1 MLNPLMKT
9 VYFGFLLFILIL
21 PMANVFADELTLN
34 IDNAIYE
41 KSDFISVW
49 GTTEFDSV
57 FISIKDPD
65 GNNVWNERLNSD
77 DENNFSTLIIAGIG
91 GWQKSGNYLVVSE
104 SGDFTE
110 SVKFFY
116 DSGAQVNPP
125 SAVSDY
131 YVSSDDLYLAFAIA
145 IIAVSG
151 IFIYLARHII
161 LRKKTSNDYV
171 KLDSKKNR
179 DYEKYHSE
187 WSEEEIFGSHKPN
200 TEAKEFREM
209 YTDNSLPNYYLI
221 LGLTNDSSQTEIKNQ
236 YRKLAKQYH
245 PDKNKDSSEEKM
257 AQINKAYEVLSD
269 KKLKS
274 EYDKFC
280 KLL

>member
-1 MLNPLMKT
+1 MNPLMKT
-9 VYFGFLLFILIL
+9 AYFGLLLFILIL
-21 PMANVFADELTLN
+21 PVTNAFADELTLN
-34 IDNAIYE
+34 IDKTIYE

-49 GTTEFDSV
+49 GSTEFDSV

-65 GNNVWNERLNSD
+65 GNNVWNESLKPD

-91 GWQKSGNYLVVSE
+91 GWAKSGNYLVVAE
-104 SGDFTE
+104 SGNYVAST
-110 SVKFFY
+110 KFFY

-131 YVSSDDLYLAFAIA
+131 YVSSEDLYLTFIIA
-145 IIAVSG
+145 IIVVAG

-161 LRKKTSNDYV
+161 LRKKTSYDDA

-187 WSEEEIFGSHKPN
+187 WSEEEIFGSHKS
-200 TEAKEFREM
+200 TTGAKEFREM
-209 YTDNSLPNYYLI
+209 FNDNSLPNYYLV
-221 LGLTNDSSQTEIKNQ
+221 LGLTNDSSQLEIKNQ

-245 PDKNKDSSEEKM
+245 PDRNKDSSEEKM
-257 AQINKAYEVLSD
+257 AQINKAYEILSD
-269 KKLKS
+269 KKLRA

>member
-1 MLNPLMKT
+1 MKNI
-9 VYFGFLLFILIL
+9 YFGFLFIILIF
-21 PMANVFADELTLN
+21 PVTNTFADELTLN
-34 IDNAIYE
+34 IDKAIYE

-49 GTTEFDSV
+49 GSTELNSV
-57 FISIKDPD
+57 FISVKDPD
-65 GNNVWNERLNSD
+65 GNNVWNESLNP
-77 DENNFSTLIIAGIG
+77 DEKNKFSTLIIAGIG
-91 GWQKSGNYLVVSE
+91 GWQKSGNYLLVAE
-104 SGDFTE
+104 SGDSIL

-131 YVSSDDLYLAFAIA
+131 YISPQDLYTTFAIA
-145 IIAVSG
+145 IIIVAG

-161 LRKKTSNDYV
+161 LRKKTSYDDV
-171 KLDSKKNR
+171 ILDSKKDR

-187 WSEEEIFGSHKPN
+187 WSEEEIFGSRKSP

-209 YTDNSLPNYYLI
+209 YNDNSLPNYYLV
-221 LGLTNDSSQTEIKNQ
+221 LGLTNDSSESEIKNQ
-236 YRKLAKQYH
+236 YRKLAKQHH
-245 PDKNKDSSEEKM
+245 PDRNKNSSEEKM
-257 AQINKAYEVLSD
+257 AQINKAYEILSD
-269 KKLKS
+269 KKLKV

>member
-1 MLNPLMKT
+1 MKNI
-9 VYFGFLLFILIL
+9 YFGVLFLLLIF
-21 PMANVFADELTLN
+21 PITNVFADELTLN
-34 IDNAIYE
+34 IDKAIYE

-49 GTTEFDSV
+49 GSSNLDSV
-57 FISIKDPD
+57 FISVKDPD
-65 GNNVWNERLNSD
+65 GNNVWNERLKPD
-77 DENNFSTLIIAGIG
+77 DENKFSTLIIAGIG
-91 GWQKSGNYLVVSE
+91 IWQTSGNYLVIAE
-104 SGDFTE
+104 SGDNMANA
-110 SVKFFY
+110 KFFY

-131 YVSSDDLYLAFAIA
+131 YISSEDLYLTFTVA
-145 IIAVSG
+145 IIIVAG

-161 LRKKTSNDYV
+161 LRKKTSYDYV
-171 KLDSKKNR
+171 KLDSKKDR

-187 WSEEEIFGSHKPN
+187 WSEEEIFGSRKIN

-209 YTDNSLPNYYLI
+209 YDDNSLPNYYLV
-221 LGLTNDSSQTEIKNQ
+221 LGLTNDSPQSEIKNQ

-269 KKLKS
+269 KKLKA

>member
-1 MLNPLMKT
+1 MKK
-9 VYFGFLLFILIL
+9 VYFGFLLLTLIF
-21 PMANVFADELTLN
+21 PVTNAFAGELTLN
-34 IDNAIYE
+34 LDKTVYE

-49 GTTEFDSV
+49 GSTEMNSV
-57 FISIKDPD
+57 FISVKDPD
-65 GNNVWNERLNSD
+65 GNNVWNESLNPNE
-77 DENNFSTLIIAGIG
+77 ENKFSTLIIAGIG
-91 GWQKSGNYLVVSE
+91 SWTKSGNYSLVAE
-104 SGDFTE
+104 SGDSIL

-131 YVSSDDLYLAFAIA
+131 YVSPQDLYTMFAVA
-145 IIAVSG
+145 IIIVTG

-161 LRKKTSNDYV
+161 LRRKTSYDDV
-171 KLDSKKNR
+171 ILDSKKDR

-187 WSEEEIFGSHKPN
+187 WSEEEVFGSHKRN

-209 YTDNSLPNYYLI
+209 YNDNSLPNYYLM
-221 LGLTNDSSQTEIKNQ
+221 LGLTNDSSSTEIKNQ

-245 PDKNKDSSEEKM
+245 PDRNKDSSEEKM
-257 AQINKAYEVLSD
+257 AQINKAYEILSD
-269 KKLKS
+269 KKLKAQ
-274 EYDKFC
+274 YDKFC

>member
-1 MLNPLMKT
+1 MNPLMKT
-9 VYFGFLLFILIL
+9 VCFTILLLILIL
-21 PMANVFADELTLN
+21 PVTSAFANELTLN
-34 IDNAIYE
+34 IDKTIYE

-49 GTTEFDSV
+49 GSTEFDSA

-65 GNNVWNERLNSD
+65 GNNVWNESLKPD

-91 GWQKSGNYLVVSE
+91 GWQKSGNYLVIVE
-104 SGDFTE
+104 SGDSISNT
-110 SVKFFY
+110 KFFY
-116 DSGAQVNPP
+116 NSGAQVNPP

-131 YVSSDDLYLAFAIA
+131 YVSPDDLYLTFAIA
-145 IIAVSG
+145 IIIVAG
-151 IFIYLARHII
+151 IFVYLARHII
-161 LRKKTSNDYV
+161 LRKKTSYDYV

-187 WSEEEIFGSHKPN
+187 WSEEELFGSHKSN

-209 YTDNSLPNYYLI
+209 YNDNSLPNYYLV
-221 LGLTNDSSQTEIKNQ
+221 LGLTNDSSYVEIKNQ

-245 PDKNKDSSEEKM
+245 PDRNKDSSEEKM

-269 KKLKS
+269 KKLKA

>member
-1 MLNPLMKT
+1 MKT
-9 VYFGFLLFILIL
+9 AYMMVIIFLLIL
-21 PMANVFADELTLN
+21 PMTNAFAAELTLN
-34 IDNAIYE
+34 IDKTIYE

-49 GTTEFDSV
+49 GSSNLESI
-57 FISIKDPD
+57 FISVKDSD
-65 GNNVWNERLNSD
+65 GNNVWNESLKSD
-77 DENNFSTLIIAGIG
+77 DDNKFSTLIIAGIG
-91 GWQKSGNYLVVSE
+91 GWQKSGNYLVIAE
-104 SGDFTE
+104 SGDNVVNT
-110 SVKFFY
+110 KFFY

-131 YVSSDDLYLAFAIA
+131 YVSAEDLYLTFTIA
-145 IIAVSG
+145 IIIVIG

-161 LRKKTSNDYV
+161 LRKKTSYDNV

-187 WSEEEIFGSHKPN
+187 WSEEEIFGSHKRS
-200 TEAKEFREM
+200 TGAKEFSEM
-209 YTDNSLPNYYLI
+209 YNDNSLPNYYLV
-221 LGLTNDSSQTEIKNQ
+221 LGLTNDSSESEIKNQ

-245 PDKNKDSSEEKM
+245 PDRNKDSSEEKM
-257 AQINKAYEVLSD
+257 AQINKAYEILSD
-269 KKLKS
+269 KKLKV

>member
-1 MLNPLMKT
+1 MKKII
-9 VYFGFLLFILIL
+9 FGIAFFVLIF
-21 PMANVFADELTLN
+21 PITNVFADDLTLN
-34 IDNAIYE
+34 IDKTIYE

-49 GTTEFDSV
+49 GSTPLDSV
-57 FISIKDPD
+57 FISVKDPD
-65 GNNVWNERLNSD
+65 GNNVWNESLNSD
-77 DENNFSTLIIAGIG
+77 DENKFSTLIIAGIG
-91 GWQKSGNYLVVSE
+91 GWAKSGNYLVVAE
-104 SGDFTE
+104 SGNYVAST
-110 SVKFFY
+110 KFFY

-131 YVSSDDLYLAFAIA
+131 YVSSEDLYLTFIIA
-145 IIAVSG
+145 IIVVAG

-161 LRKKTSNDYV
+161 LRKKTSYDYA

-187 WSEEEIFGSHKPN
+187 WSEEEIFGSHKSI
-200 TEAKEFREM
+200 TDAKEFREM
-209 YTDNSLPNYYLI
+209 FNDNSLPNYYLV
-221 LGLTNDSSQTEIKNQ
+221 LGLTNDSSQLEIKNQ

-245 PDKNKDSSEEKM
+245 PDRNKDSSEEKM
-257 AQINKAYEVLSD
+257 AQINKAYEILSD
-269 KKLKS
+269 KKLRA

>member
-1 MLNPLMKT
+1 MK
-9 VYFGFLLFILIL
+9 YFILGLILFVIIL
-21 PMANVFADELTLN
+21 PVTIAFADELTLN
-34 IDNAIYE
+34 IDKKIYE

-49 GTTEFDSV
+49 GFTKLDSV

-65 GNNVWNERLNSD
+65 GNNVWNESLNPD
-77 DENNFSTLIIAGIG
+77 DENTFSTLIIAGIG
-91 GWQKSGNYLVVSE
+91 GWQKSGNYLLVAE
-104 SGDFTE
+104 SGNLVASE
-110 SVKFFY
+110 EFFY

-131 YVSSDDLYLAFAIA
+131 YVSPQDLYTTFTIA
-145 IIAVSG
+145 TIIIAG
-151 IFIYLARHII
+151 IFIYLVRNII
-161 LRKKTSNDYV
+161 LRKKTSYDNV
-171 KLDSKKNR
+171 KLDSKKDR

-187 WSEEEIFGSHKPN
+187 WSDEDIFGSRKS
-200 TEAKEFREM
+200 TTDAKEFREM
-209 YTDNSLPNYYLI
+209 FNDNLLPNYYLI
-221 LGLTNDSSQTEIKNQ
+221 LELTNDSSQSEIKTQ

-245 PDKNKDSSEEKM
+245 PDKNKNSSEEKM

-269 KKLKS
+269 KKLKA

>member
-1 MLNPLMKT
+1 MKT
-9 VYFGFLLFILIL
+9 IIFGILLLIL
-21 PMANVFADELTLN
+21 FLPMTNSFADELTLN
-34 IDNAIYE
+34 LDKTIYE

-49 GTTEFDSV
+49 GSTQFDSV
-57 FISIKDPD
+57 FISVKDPD
-65 GNNVWNERLNSD
+65 GKNVWNERLNPD
-77 DENNFSTLIIAGIG
+77 DGAKFSTLIIAGIG
-91 GWQKSGNYLVVSE
+91 GWQKSGNYSVVAE
-104 SGDFTE
+104 SGTLDV

-131 YVSSDDLYLAFAIA
+131 YVTSEDLYFAFTIA
-145 IIAVSG
+145 IIIVIG

-161 LRKKTSNDYV
+161 LRKKTSYDYV
-171 KLDSKKNR
+171 KLDSKKDR

-187 WSEEEIFGSHKPN
+187 WSEEEIFGSHKRN
-200 TEAKEFREM
+200 TDAKEFREM
-209 YTDNSLPNYYLI
+209 YNDDSLPNYYLV
-221 LGLTNDSSQTEIKNQ
+221 LGLTNDSSQSEIKNQ

-245 PDKNKDSSEEKM
+245 PDRNKDSSEEKM
-257 AQINKAYEVLSD
+257 TQINKAYEILSD
-269 KKLKS
+269 KKLKA

>member
-1 MLNPLMKT
+1 MKFFMKQ
-9 VYFGFLLFILIL
+9 VIFGISIFVLIFPITFAL
-21 PMANVFADELTLN
+21 ADELTLN
-34 IDNAIYE
+34 IDKVIYE

-49 GTTEFDSV
+49 GSTQFDSV

-65 GNNVWNERLNSD
+65 GNNVWNESLNLD

-91 GWQKSGNYLVVSE
+91 GWPKSGNYLIVAE
-104 SGDFTE
+104 SGD
-110 SVKFFY
+110 SVYNAKFFY

-131 YVSSDDLYLAFAIA
+131 YVSSEDLYLTFAIA
-145 IIAVSG
+145 IIIVAG

-161 LRKKTSNDYV
+161 LRKKTSYDEV

-187 WSEEEIFGSHKPN
+187 WSDEEVFGSRKIN
-200 TEAKEFREM
+200 TDAKEFREM
-209 YTDNSLPNYYLI
+209 YNNNSLPNYYLI
-221 LGLTNDSSQTEIKNQ
+221 LGLTNDSSQSEIKNQ

-245 PDKNKDSSEEKM
+245 PDRNKDSSEEKM
-257 AQINKAYEVLSD
+257 TKINKAYEVLSD
-269 KKLKS
+269 KKLKD

>member
-1 MLNPLMKT
+1 MKT
-9 VYFGFLLFILIL
+9 IYFVFLLFIPFLFVTN
-21 PMANVFADELTLN
+21 AFADELTLN
-34 IDNAIYE
+34 IDKTLYE

-49 GTTEFDSV
+49 GSSQFDSV
-57 FISIKDPD
+57 FISIKDSD
-65 GNNVWNERLNSD
+65 GNNVWNESLNPD
-77 DENNFSTLIIAGIG
+77 GKNNFSTLIIAGIG
-91 GWQKSGNYLVVSE
+91 GWQKSGNYLVIAE
-104 SGDFTE
+104 SGDSITNA
-110 SVKFFY
+110 KFFY

-131 YVSSDDLYLAFAIA
+131 YISSEDLYLTFAIA
-145 IIAVSG
+145 IIIVAG

-161 LRKKTSNDYV
+161 LRKKTSYDDI

-187 WSEEEIFGSHKPN
+187 WSEEDIFGSHKSN

-209 YTDNSLPNYYLI
+209 YNDNSLPNYYLV
-221 LGLTNDSSQTEIKNQ
+221 LGLTNDSSQTEIKTQ

-245 PDKNKDSSEEKM
+245 PDRNKDSSEEKM
-257 AQINKAYEVLSD
+257 AAINKAYEILSD
-269 KKLKS
+269 KKLKT

>member
-1 MLNPLMKT
+1 MKT
-9 VYFGFLLFILIL
+9 GYFILIFLILIL
-21 PMANVFADELTLN
+21 PISNASADQLTLN
-34 IDNAIYE
+34 TDKTIYE

-49 GTTEFDSV
+49 GSSDFDTV

-65 GNNVWNERLNSD
+65 GNNVWNESLKP
-77 DENNFSTLIIAGIG
+77 DENNKFSTLIIAGIG
-91 GWQKSGNYLVVSE
+91 GWQISGNYLVVAE
-104 SGDFTE
+104 SGPNAIN
-110 SVKFFY
+110 SKFFY

-131 YVSSDDLYLAFAIA
+131 YVSPEDLYTTFAIA
-145 IIAVSG
+145 IIIVAG

-161 LRKKTSNDYV
+161 LRKKTSYDDV
-171 KLDSKKNR
+171 KLDSKKDR

-187 WSEEEIFGSHKPN
+187 WSEEEIFGSRKSN
-200 TEAKEFREM
+200 TNAKEFREM
-209 YTDNSLPNYYLI
+209 YNDNSLPNYYLI
-221 LGLTNDSSQTEIKNQ
+221 LGLTNDSSHSEIKNQ

-245 PDKNKDSSEEKM
+245 PDRNKDSSEEKM

-269 KKLKS
+269 KKLKA
-274 EYDKFC
+274 EYDKFL

>member
-1 MLNPLMKT
+1 MKSI
-9 VYFGFLLFILIL
+9 VFGIIFFVCIF
-21 PMANVFADELTLN
+21 PVANVFADDLTLN
-34 IDNAIYE
+34 IDKTIYE

-49 GTTEFDSV
+49 GSTSLDSV
-57 FISIKDPD
+57 FISVKDPD
-65 GNNVWNERLNSD
+65 GNNVWNESLNSD
-77 DENNFSTLIIAGIG
+77 DENKFSTLIIAGIG
-91 GWQKSGNYLVVSE
+91 GWSKSGNYLVVAE
-104 SGDFTE
+104 SGDYVA

-131 YVSSDDLYLAFAIA
+131 YVSHEDLYLTFAIVV
-145 IIAVSG
+145 IIVAG

-161 LRKKTSNDYV
+161 LRKKTSYDDA
-171 KLDSKKNR
+171 KLDSKKDR

-187 WSEEEIFGSHKPN
+187 WSEEEIFGSHKS
-200 TEAKEFREM
+200 TTDVKEFREM
-209 YTDNSLPNYYLI
+209 YNDNSLPNYYLV
-221 LGLTNDSSQTEIKNQ
+221 LGLTNDSSQLEIKNQ

-245 PDKNKDSSEEKM
+245 PDRNKDSSEEKM
-257 AQINKAYEVLSD
+257 AQINKAYEILSD
-269 KKLKS
+269 KKLKA

>member
-1 MLNPLMKT
+1 MNSFMKT
-9 VYFGFLLFILIL
+9 AYFGTLFFILIL
-21 PMANVFADELTLN
+21 PISNVFADELTLN
-34 IDNAIYE
+34 IDKTIYE

-49 GTTEFDSV
+49 GSTEFDSV
-57 FISIKDPD
+57 FISIKDTD
-65 GNNVWNERLNSD
+65 GNNVWNESLDPD
-77 DENNFSTLIIAGIG
+77 DENKFSTLIIAGIG
-91 GWQKSGNYLVVSE
+91 GWHKSGNYMVVAE
-104 SGDFTE
+104 SGD
-110 SVKFFY
+110 SISNVKFFY
-116 DSGAQVNPP
+116 DSGVQVNPP

-131 YVSSDDLYLAFAIA
+131 YVSPEDLYLTFAIA
-145 IIAVSG
+145 VIIVTG

-161 LRKKTSNDYV
+161 LRKKTSYDEA

-187 WSEEEIFGSHKPN
+187 WSEEEIFGSRKTN
-200 TEAKEFREM
+200 TDAKEFREM
-209 YTDNSLPNYYLI
+209 YNDNSLPNYYLI
-221 LGLTNDSSQTEIKNQ
+221 LGLTTDSSQSEIKNQ

-245 PDKNKDSSEEKM
+245 PDRNKNSSEEKM

-269 KKLKS
+269 KKLKD

>member
-1 MLNPLMKT
+1 MKT
-9 VYFGFLLFILIL
+9 AYMMVIIFLLIL
-21 PMANVFADELTLN
+21 PMTNAFAAELTLN
-34 IDNAIYE
+34 IDKTIYE

-49 GTTEFDSV
+49 GSSNLESI
-57 FISIKDPD
+57 FISVKDSD
-65 GNNVWNERLNSD
+65 GNNVWNESLKSD
-77 DENNFSTLIIAGIG
+77 DDNKFSTLIIAGIG
-91 GWQKSGNYLVVSE
+91 GWQKSGNYLVIAE
-104 SGDFTE
+104 SCDNVVNT
-110 SVKFFY
+110 KFFY

-131 YVSSDDLYLAFAIA
+131 YVSAEDLYLTFTIA
-145 IIAVSG
+145 IIIVIG

-161 LRKKTSNDYV
+161 LRKKTSYDNV

-187 WSEEEIFGSHKPN
+187 LSEEEIFGSHKRN

-209 YTDNSLPNYYLI
+209 YNSLPNYYLI
-221 LGLTNDSSQTEIKNQ
+221 LGLTNDSSQSEIKNQ

-245 PDKNKDSSEEKM
+245 PDRNKNSSEEKM
-257 AQINKAYEVLSD
+257 AQINKAYEILSD
-269 KKLKS
+269 KKLKA

>member
-1 MLNPLMKT
+1 MRPIMKT
-9 VYFGFLLFILIL
+9 IYFAILSFILIL
-21 PMANVFADELTLN
+21 PITIVFADELTLN
-34 IDNAIYE
+34 IDKTIYE

-49 GTTEFDSV
+49 GFTTLDSV

-65 GNNVWNERLNSD
+65 GNNVWNERLNPD
-77 DENNFSTLIIAGIG
+77 DQNKFSTLIIAGIG
-91 GWQKSGNYLVVSE
+91 DWQKSGNYLLVAE
-104 SGDFTE
+104 SGNS
-110 SVKFFY
+110 SVSTKFFY

-131 YVSSDDLYLAFAIA
+131 YVSAEDLYLTFAIA
-145 IIAVSG
+145 VIIVIG

-161 LRKKTSNDYV
+161 MRKKTNYDYA
-171 KLDSKKNR
+171 KLDSKKDR

-187 WSEEEIFGSHKPN
+187 WSEEEIFGSHKRN

-209 YTDNSLPNYYLI
+209 YNDNSLPNYYLV
-221 LGLTNDSSQTEIKNQ
+221 LGLTNDSSQSEIKNQ
-236 YRKLAKQYH
+236 YRNLAKQYH
-245 PDKNKDSSEEKM
+245 PDRNKSTSEEKM
-257 AQINKAYEVLSD
+257 AQINKAYEILSD
-269 KKLKS
+269 KKLKT

>member
-1 MLNPLMKT
+1 MKSFMKST
-9 VYFGFLLFILIL
+9 YLVFLSIILIF
-21 PMANVFADELTLN
+21 PITNAFADELSLN
-34 IDNAIYE
+34 IDKAIYE

-49 GTTEFDSV
+49 GSTEFDSV
-57 FISIKDPD
+57 FISVKDPD
-65 GNNVWNERLNSD
+65 GNNVWNESLKPD
-77 DENNFSTLIIAGIG
+77 DENTFSTLIIAGIG
-91 GWQKSGNYLVVSE
+91 GWQKSGNYLVVAE
-104 SGDFTE
+104 SGDF
-110 SVKFFY
+110 VVNAKFFY

-131 YVSSDDLYLAFAIA
+131 YISSEDLYLTFTIA
-145 IIAVSG
+145 IIIVAG

-161 LRKKTSNDYV
+161 LRKKTSYDDV
-171 KLDSKKNR
+171 KLDSKKDR

-187 WSEEEIFGSHKPN
+187 WSEEELFGSRKVN
-200 TEAKEFREM
+200 TDAKEFREM
-209 YTDNSLPNYYLI
+209 YSNNSLPNYYLV
-221 LGLTNDSSQTEIKNQ
+221 LELTNDSSQVEIKNQ

-245 PDKNKDSSEEKM
+245 PDRNKDSSEKKM

-269 KKLKS
+269 KKLKA